1 MGILQTA
8 ERSSATDSSENVVF
22 QRHLVAY
29 KETAKLI
36 SGTVL
41 EIGSGEGYGI
51 RELVDKCDKYIA
63 IDKFIFPNV
72 ETNKRGKEFLLT

>member
-8 ERSSATDSSENVVF
+8 ERSTGLDASENVVF

-29 KETAKLI
+29 KEAAKI
-36 SGTVL
+36 VSGTVL

-51 RELVDKCDKYIA
+51 KELAPHCDKYLA
-63 IDKFIFPNV
+63 VDKFEPAGLKIL
-72 ETNKRGKEFLLT
+72 KD